1 ISASGTTISGTKAV
15 AFNANAVRVKLEVV
29 VLDSSDAST
38 QTGTSP
44 ALTVDN
50 TSPTYAVTYSRAAP
64 LKAGAV
70 TITVTASEALSAAP
84 VISIDQPGTTD
95 ISSVT
100 MSGNGP
106 YTYAYTIF
114 ADNAGAYAD
123 GTATVSVSGT
133 DLAGNTGTTV
143 TSGGTFAI
151 DTTPPVSTGVSL
163 TSSDTGTA
171 SDRITS
177 VAPVLGVTAESGSTV
192 AVAVTKDGSAFTLY
206 SGLDSITGTG
216 TAVTWTPLGVP
227 ASGSTGEALAD
238 GVYVFSFTQTDAA
251 GNVQSSASTLTVT
264 VDTTAPTAATGLA
277 FTASGGTVVSN
288 ALNATNTNFT
298 VTATVTGDVGSAG
311 GTAELLVGGA
321 SFGTPVTARVANGA
335 TTVSLTPSFTT
346 AAQVQAAMASGS
358 KVLTVKLTDSAGN
371 TVTSSGDGNTVTVTD
386 DYGAPTVSSVTT
398 STVAGSYKAAG
409 TVAITV
415 TFSEA
420 VTSTG
425 TSSLLLETGS
435 TDTAATCAAVT
446 ASTTLSCTYT
456 VVAGDTTSHL
466 DYQST
471 SALTGTI
478 ADVAGNSATLTL
490 PALRSSGL
498 YTGQTIIIDTTA
510 P

>member
-1 ISASGTTISGTKAV
+1 MIDTTAPVASAVTFLNGSASGPFKSGTSVTMSVTSGESLSV
-15 AFNANAVRVKLEVV
+15 APVV
-29 VLDSSDAST
+29 TFSGAGTPTVTLTGSGTSW
-38 QTGTSP
+38 TGTVANLTGNGAVTYTMVLTDVAGNVTTTSS
-44 ALTVDN
+44 ASAFTVDN
-50 TSPTYAVTYSRAAP
+50 TLPTYTVTYGGTAP
-64 LKAGAV
+64 HLAGAMTV
-70 TITVTASEALSAAP
+70 TVTASETLASAP

-100 MSGNGP
+100 MSGSGP
-106 YTYAYTIF
+106 YTYSYTVV
-114 ADNAGAYAD
+114 ASTGTTYVD
-123 GTATVSVSGT
+123 GTATVTVSGS
-133 DLAGNTGTTV
+133 DSAGNTGTTIS
-143 TSGGTFAI
+143 SGGSFVI
-151 DTTPPVSTGVSL
+151 DTTAPTSTGVSL

-192 AVAVTKDGSAFTLY
+192 AVTATKDGSAFTLNG
-206 SGLDSITGTG
+206 GLASITGTG
-216 TAVTWTPLGVP
+216 SAVTWTPLG
-227 ASGSTGEALAD
+227 ASSAALAD
-238 GVYVFSFTQTDAA
+238 GVYIFSFTQTDAA

-321 SFGTPVTARVANGA
+321 SFGTPVTASVASGA

-435 TDTAATCAAVT
+435 TDTAAT
-446 ASTTLSCTYT
+446 
-456 VVAGDTTSHL
+456 
-466 DYQST
+466 
-471 SALTGTI
+471 
-478 ADVAGNSATLTL
+478 
-490 PALRSSGL
+490 
-498 YTGQTIIIDTTA
+498 
-510 P
+510 